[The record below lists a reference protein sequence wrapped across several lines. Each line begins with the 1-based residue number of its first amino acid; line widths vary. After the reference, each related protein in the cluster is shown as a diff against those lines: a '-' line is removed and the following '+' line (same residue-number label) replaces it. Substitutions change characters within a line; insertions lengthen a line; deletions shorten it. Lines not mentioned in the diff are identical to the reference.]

1 MMTNLIEKP
10 QLKRLQTAMSRRF
23 NSRDERLAFLSEL
36 HGREITTTKEL
47 SKIEADEVLYFLNT
61 GKTKNYEWGHFDN
74 QNRQHRTLLSLL
86 RQAQWT
92 VPNERHGEVPDLER
106 LSNFLKSSKSPVNKP
121 LLKMTKQEVSKII
134 TAFEG
139 IVKHKYR

>member
-1 MMTNLIEKP
+1 MNLIEKP
-10 QLKRLQTAMSRRF
+10 QIKRLQTAMSKRF
-23 NSRDERLAFLSEL
+23 TSRDERLAFLSEFFS
-36 HGREITTTKEL
+36 REINTTKEL

-74 QNRQHRTLLSLL
+74 QNRQHRALLSLL
-86 RQAQWT
+86 RQAQWV

-106 LSNFLKSSKSPVNKP
+106 LSNFLKSPKCPVNKP
-121 LLKMTKQEVSKII
+121 LLKMTKQEVSKVI

-139 IVKHKYR
+139 IVNHKYK